1 MSIIHR
7 PVIVG
12 VDGSPAAFGA
22 VRWGADLAA
31 RMGRSLRIMHALG
44 MPGPFEEVIDEQGLV
59 LDAAAEARLWY
70 PGLHVTTS
78 TWHGQPAHV
87 LREQSRHAELI
98 VVGSR
103 GHGGFH
109 ALRVG
114 SVGLNLAMYSHC
126 PVLVVHHAERWA
138 GPEAALPSG
147 RPVVVGADGSLGG
160 RQALE
165 LAFREASARQVPLI
179 AVRAWQEPPSRH
191 ARRAGPDRLAADL
204 ATELAADLEPLRA
217 KDPAVRLEPR
227 VVHGPPV
234 QVLLDEARDA
244 LMVVLGARGH
254 GGFTGLRIGSVTQHV
269 VQHAD
274 APVLIARHA

>member
-22 VRWGADLAA
+22 VRWAADIAV
-31 RMGRSLRIMHALG
+31 RMGRPLRIMHALG
-44 MPGPFEEVIDEQGLV
+44 VPGPYEEITDEHGLA
-59 LDAAAEARLWY
+59 LDAATEARHWF

-78 TWHGQPAHV
+78 TWYGEPVRV
-87 LREQSRHAELI
+87 LREQSRHAELV

-109 ALRVG
+109 ALLVG
-114 SVGLNLAMYSHC
+114 SVGVHLAGYSHC

-138 GPEAALPSG
+138 GPEAVLPSD
-147 RPVVVGADGSLGG
+147 RPVVAGADGSPGG
-160 RQALE
+160 QQALE
-165 LAFREASARQVPLI
+165 LAFREASARKVPLV
-179 AVRAWQEPPSRH
+179 AVRAWQEPASRL
-191 ARRAGPDRLAADL
+191 ARRVNPDRLAADL
-204 ATELAADLEPLRA
+204 AADLGQLQA

-234 QVLLDEARDA
+234 QVLLDAARDA

-254 GGFTGLRIGSVTQHV
+254 GGFAGLRIGGVTQHV
-269 VQHAD
+269 LEHAET
-274 APVLIARHA
+274 PVLVARFA

>member
-1 MSIIHR
+1 MSINHR

-22 VRWGADLAA
+22 VRWGADIAA
-31 RMGRSLRIMHALG
+31 RMGRPLRIMHALG
-44 MPGPFEEVIDEQGLV
+44 VPGPFEETTDEQGLV

-70 PGLHVTTS
+70 PALHVTTS
-78 TWHGQPAHV
+78 TWHGQPAQV

-109 ALRVG
+109 ALLVG
-114 SVGLNLAMYSHC
+114 SVGTQLAGHSYC

-138 GPEAALPSG
+138 GPEAVLPSD
-147 RPVVVGADGSLGG
+147 RPVVVGADGSAGG

-165 LAFREASARQVPLI
+165 LAFREASARKVPLV
-179 AVRAWQEPPSRH
+179 AVRAWQEPSGRL
-191 ARRAGPDRLAADL
+191 ARRTDPDRLAAD
-204 ATELAADLEPLRA
+204 LAADLEPLRA
-217 KDPAVRLEPR
+217 KDPALRLEPR

-234 QVLLDEARDA
+234 PALLDAARDA

-254 GGFTGLRIGSVTQHV
+254 GGFAGLGIGGVTQHV
-269 VQHAD
+269 LGHAD
-274 APVLIARHA
+274 TPVLIARYA